1 MIRDILVNLS
11 TTSKTDRA
19 RDYAISLAEKFD
31 AHLAGVAFSYEP
43 IYPMAGEVV
52 PATYLDEE
60 RIENEKTAQR
70 AKAAFLKSAAALRVE
85 CYSPS
90 ATVLGAATLFA
101 RIARHFDL
109 NIVEQAGEK
118 SLEYDHIIEAALF
131 ESGRPMVVIPY
142 IHSEPVSLKRVLIC
156 WDGSKP
162 SARAIADA
170 LPLLQKAG
178 GIEVITL
185 AEKGKVTED
194 FPGIEISQHLA
205 RHGLKI
211 NLKRIDVEQ
220 VDVSNAILSYA
231 ADVSADLLVMG
242 AYGHSRMREFVL
254 GGVTADILSS
264 MTVPVLMSH

>member
-11 TTSKTDRA
+11 TANKNDRA

-52 PATYLDEE
+52 PATYLDEQKL
-60 RIENEKTAQR
+60 ENEKAAQR
-70 AKAAFLKSAAALRVE
+70 AKATFLKSAAALRVE
-85 CYSPS
+85 CHSPS
-90 ATVLGAATLFA
+90 ATVFGAANLFA
-101 RIARHFDL
+101 RIGRHFDL
-109 NIVEQAGEK
+109 NIVEQAGENTP
-118 SLEYDHIIEAALF
+118 EYDYIIEAALF
-131 ESGRPMVVIPY
+131 ESGRPVIVVPH
-142 IHSEPVSLKRVLIC
+142 IHSKPVSLKRVLTC

-162 SARAIADA
+162 SARAVADA

-178 GIEVITL
+178 NIEVITI

-194 FPGIEISQHLA
+194 FPGIEIGQHLA

-211 NLKRIDVEQ
+211 DVKRIDVEQ
-220 VDVSNAILSYA
+220 TDVSNAILSYA
-231 ADVSADLLVMG
+231 ADMSADLLVMG
-242 AYGHSRMREFVL
+242 AYGHSRVREFVL